1 MIYPRIVLQG
11 ATHPQGSSESTFTL
25 ERHSIQ
31 FGTRIPRIAIWKI
44 LKVGWLAVVDPIV
57 YIHNMVCLLV
67 MAALNY
73 VNFMLIAGILVFFLN
88 LQNQNCFSDI
98 SKNIYSYLDSIFW
111 MFMDFL
117 LVICQLYWI
126 LWIWHW
132 PELDF
137 LPSDFFRFVGG
148 KRLKTPNPRLKN
160 GPWKKVFLLVLRG

>member
-1 MIYPRIVLQG
+1 M
-11 ATHPQGSSESTFTL
+11 
-25 ERHSIQ
+25 
-31 FGTRIPRIAIWKI
+31 
-44 LKVGWLAVVDPIV
+44 VDPIV

-98 SKNIYSYLDSIFW
+98 SKNYIYSYLDSIFW

-126 LWIWHW
+126 LWI
-132 PELDF
+132 
-137 LPSDFFRFVGG
+137 
-148 KRLKTPNPRLKN
+148 
-160 GPWKKVFLLVLRG
+160 